1 MRFSSHSQ
9 TSWNAQNSIKLQ
21 CSSMNDHTVHHL
33 LFHFYSIIFLYSVDL
48 LIKSRVWPF
57 TTLRQ
62 GKKIAVKNP
71 NRKKSC
77 THKVLWVTSE
87 KNDYRKTQG
96 NAYIHHGY
104 LCSFVFLSVFLI
116 LLRIYSFWFISHIY
130 SFPFNF
136 FLGSSLN
143 DSKLLAVYAHFFIMF
158 RLNGQKTIFHF
169 VFFWFFWQMIE
180 NITE

>member
-96 NAYIHHGY
+96 NAYTY
-104 LCSFVFLSVFLI
+104 TMV
-116 LLRIYSFWFISHIY
+116 IYAALFFFPSFWFCWESILFGLFRIFIRFHSFFSWGLPWTIANYLLSTHIFSLCSDWMAKKLFSTSY
-130 SFPFNF
+130 SSDF
-136 FLGSSLN
+136 FGKWL
-143 DSKLLAVYAHFFIMF
+143 KM
-158 RLNGQKTIFHF
+158 
-169 VFFWFFWQMIE
+169 
-180 NITE
+180 